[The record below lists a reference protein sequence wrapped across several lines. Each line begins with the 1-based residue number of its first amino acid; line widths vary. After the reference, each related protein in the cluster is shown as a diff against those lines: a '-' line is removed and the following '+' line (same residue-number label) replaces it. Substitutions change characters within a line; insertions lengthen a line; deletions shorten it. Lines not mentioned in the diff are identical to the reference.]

1 MYAAWKKDDDPPQRV
16 EPIPMAILLRAS
28 ELAGSSARDEA
39 TMDCIWMAF
48 YFLLRPGE
56 YANSTGDAKQPFR
69 LADVECKIGALH
81 LFDLHLATDTQLRAA
96 TSVSLT
102 FTTQK
107 NGIKGEKLAHFINH
121 QPSACPV
128 RAVLR
133 RVIHLNAH
141 SAPHTTPLH
150 IYFDNGRK
158 KAVSSTTIT
167 SILRAAAL
175 SFPDCAGV
183 DPTNIATRSLRS
195 SGAMA
200 LLLGGV
206 DPDHIRIFGR
216 WRSDAMFRYLHAH
229 AVPLIKNNSRIMFHG
244 GHYSLVTSLRT
255 RSASIRR

>member
-1 MYAAWKKDDDPPQRV
+1 MYAAWKKIDEPPRRV
-16 EPIPMAILLRAS
+16 EPVPMAILLRAA
-28 ELAGSSARDEA
+28 ELSGPSARDEA

-56 YANSTGDAKQPFR
+56 YANATGDAKHPFR
-69 LADVECKIGALH
+69 LVDVECKIGSLH
-81 LFDLHLATDTQLRAA
+81 LSDLHLVPASQLLAA

-107 NGIKGEKLAHFINH
+107 NGIKGEKLAHFVNQ
-121 QPSACPV
+121 QPFACPV

-141 SAPHTTPLH
+141 AAPPTTPLH
-150 IYFDNGRK
+150 MYYENNRRK
-158 KAVSSTTIT
+158 SVSSTMIT
-167 SILRAAAL
+167 SLLRAAAL
-175 SFPDCAGV
+175 SFPDNAGV
-183 DPTNIATRSLRS
+183 DPSNIATRSLRS

-229 AVPLIKNNSRIMFHG
+229 AVPLIKDNSRIMFHG
-244 GHYSLVTSLRT
+244 GHYTLVTGMRT
-255 RSASIRR
+255 RSSLRG